1 MLYAVTRELR
11 MDTWSFES
19 SPVRPVQRPVLNCL
33 AEMAWFDVSS
43 ATEVRDRARYLQD
56 AVVRPRGEAEPGDCV
71 FQQFLAFG
79 CNRAMFADHFR
90 HHLRV
95 RVCRLFFLKPLELFI
110 SRGDHP
116 LPPGRGG
123 LGR

>member
-1 MLYAVTRELR
+1 
-11 MDTWSFES
+11 
-19 SPVRPVQRPVLNCL
+19 
-33 AEMAWFDVSS
+33 MAWFDVSS

-56 AVVRPRGEAEPGDCV
+56 AVVRPRGKAEPV
-71 FQQFLAFG
+71 IAFSSNFSPSG
-79 CNRAMFADHFR
+79 VIAQCLRIIFR

-116 LPPGRGG
+116 LPHARGILRRRRRSQLLVFHG
-123 LGR
+123 GTSI